1 MRLSKNDQELLSEA
15 YEQMNEGMFDRFK
28 ARGSQA
34 IGAVKGAGQQLAGK
48 AQQAVG
54 GAIGKAAELGGQAL
68 GVDASKGTLA
78 QKGAAMQKAGAK
90 QQTAGARQGD
100 EAKYKSYIT
109 NSAKTIANDLTK
121 LGMSVS
127 DEATL
132 IADIQAAI
140 TKNLTQVTARGQ
152 FRDASGK
159 IGGKV
164 V

>member
-1 MRLSKNDQELLSEA
+1 MRLSKNDQELIGEA

-34 IGAVKGAGQQLAGK
+34 LGAVKGAGQQIAGK

-54 GAIGKAAELGGQAL
+54 GAIGKAAGLGGQVL
-68 GVDASKGTLA
+68 GVDASKGDLA
-78 QKGAAMQKAGAK
+78 QKGSAMQKAGAK

-109 NSAKTIANDLTK
+109 NSAMTIAKDLTK

-140 TKNLTQVTARGQ
+140 TKNLTQVTASGQ
-152 FRDASGK
+152 FRDTGGRIGK
-159 IGGKV
+159 KV

>member
-1 MRLSKNDQELLSEA
+1 MRIHKNDIELLAEA
-15 YEQMNEGMFDRFK
+15 YDQVNEGLFDRLK

-34 IGAVKGAGQQLAGK
+34 LGAVKGAGQQIAGK

-54 GAIGKAAELGGQAL
+54 GAMGKAAELGGQAL
-68 GVDASKGTLA
+68 GIDASKGTLA
-78 QKGAAMQKAGAK
+78 QKGMAMQKAGST
-90 QQTAGARQGD
+90 QQKAGARQGD

-109 NSAKTIANDLTK
+109 NSAKTIANDLNK

-127 DEATL
+127 DEANL

-152 FRDASGK
+152 FRDAGGR
-159 IGGKV
+159 IGQKV

>member
-1 MRLSKNDQELLSEA
+1 MRLSKNDQELIGEA

-34 IGAVKGAGQQLAGK
+34 LGAVKGAGQQIAGK

-54 GAIGKAAELGGQAL
+54 GAIGKAAGLGGQVL
-68 GVDASKGTLA
+68 GVDASKGDLA
-78 QKGAAMQKAGAK
+78 QKGSAMQKAGAK

-109 NSAKTIANDLTK
+109 NSAKTIAKDLTK

-140 TKNLTQVTARGQ
+140 TKNLTQVTASGQ
-152 FRDASGK
+152 FRDTGGRIGK
-159 IGGKV
+159 KV